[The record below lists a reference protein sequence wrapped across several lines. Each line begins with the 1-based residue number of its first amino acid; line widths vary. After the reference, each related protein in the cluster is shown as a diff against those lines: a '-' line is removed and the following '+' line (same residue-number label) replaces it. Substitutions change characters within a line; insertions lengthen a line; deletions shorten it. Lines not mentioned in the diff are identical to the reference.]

1 MANTKQALK
10 RTRQNEK
17 RRMRNRWQLSRM
29 RSQIKTVLKAIETGS
44 VNEASTEYREAA
56 SLVDRLVA
64 KGMIHKNKASRH
76 KSRLSIKLKQVAK
89 A

>member
-10 RTRQNEK
+10 RTYQNEK

-29 RSQIKTVLKAIETGS
+29 RSQIKTVLTTIETG
-44 VNEASTEYREAA
+44 NADEAKTQYQAAA

-64 KGMIHKNKASRH
+64 KGMIHQNKAARH
-76 KSRLSIKLKQVAK
+76 KSRLNDKIKGLAK

>member
-44 VNEASTEYREAA
+44 ANEATTEYREAA

-76 KSRLSIKLKQVAK
+76 KSRLSIKLKQLAK

>member
-76 KSRLSIKLKQVAK
+76 KSRLSIKLKQLAK